1 MVKEKE
7 PLFVVGLEQLL
18 HKKFYYCG
26 RNMLQ
31 KINETH
37 NLIAFATTRQNSKIS
52 DWVACDYHAENYFI
66 SHAYK
71 VHDGGK
77 KVTFSGTGDHSPIYS
92 AYAAARSQRR
102 HKNLVKLQIPGSRLY
117 VM

>member
-7 PLFVVGLEQLL
+7 PLFVVGLAKLL

-52 DWVACDYHAENYFI
+52 DWVAWALVPLKTMSTPPRHLL
-66 SHAYK
+66 
-71 VHDGGK
+71 
-77 KVTFSGTGDHSPIYS
+77 GTY
-92 AYAAARSQRR
+92 
-102 HKNLVKLQIPGSRLY
+102 
-117 VM
+117 